1 MTTDP
6 YDQATDQAFDQ
17 ITSPYRHP
25 GGRTMTRDTK
35 TKTPATAED
44 KRAQAWQMLG
54 CGGMVLCIALA
65 VAVVT
70 LAWRL

>member
-6 YDQATDQAFDQ
+6 YDHATDETFDQ
-17 ITSPYRHP
+17 IINHARHP
-25 GGRTMTRDTK
+25 GGRTMSRDT
-35 TKTPATAED
+35 TAED

-54 CGGMVLCIALA
+54 CSSLVLAVALA
-65 VAVVT
+65 VAVIT